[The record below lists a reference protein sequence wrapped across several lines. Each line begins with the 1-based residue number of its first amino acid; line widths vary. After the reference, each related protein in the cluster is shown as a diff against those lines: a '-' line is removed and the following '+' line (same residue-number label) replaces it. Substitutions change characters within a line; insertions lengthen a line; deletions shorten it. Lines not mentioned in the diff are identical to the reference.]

1 MKNVILC
8 AGLSC
13 DKGHIRPNNEDN
25 IFFDGFYLT
34 GQNRDEAVS
43 YVSQPKDD
51 FSVYAVFDGMGGT
64 DFGEEASYIAAETAA
79 NLYSDFKEEDEI
91 SFADE
96 FVIELVKRSNEAI
109 CKKAEELGSKLMGST
124 MALVAVYK
132 NKAKFYNVGDS
143 RIYLQRNNTI
153 IQMSIDDSFA
163 QRLHQLGVISRE
175 EAANHKDRNKLIQYL
190 GVNPASNNIDIHMS
204 DEIELVEG
212 DKILICS
219 DGLSEMVP
227 NKQINDVLVKQISVG
242 DKCEELIC
250 EALNNG
256 GRDNVSVIL
265 IEVQETVEI
274 QEESAPT
281 GRSLG
286 TIIVFLMALLFAVF
300 VSLLSFVA
308 LKYTIRHIN
317 SAHVPAAYETTV
329 DENNDKFKKSEDE
342 YVNTVYI
349 IPEETFDL
357 SAIITAAE
365 IKKDA
370 VFTSENPD
378 IASVDDKGVLKG
390 ETVGKTVI
398 VIEDQAKIYKINV
411 EVLQGGV
418 SRGKVP
424 VSERLSDILH
434 KLSEDD

>member
-1 MKNVILC
+1 
-8 AGLSC
+8 
-13 DKGHIRPNNEDN
+13 
-25 IFFDGFYLT
+25 
-34 GQNRDEAVS
+34 
-43 YVSQPKDD
+43 
-51 FSVYAVFDGMGGT
+51 
-64 DFGEEASYIAAETAA
+64 
-79 NLYSDFKEEDEI
+79 
-91 SFADE
+91 
-96 FVIELVKRSNEAI
+96 
-109 CKKAEELGSKLMGST
+109 
-124 MALVAVYK
+124 
-132 NKAKFYNVGDS
+132 
-143 RIYLQRNNTI
+143 
-153 IQMSIDDSFA
+153 
-163 QRLHQLGVISRE
+163 
-175 EAANHKDRNKLIQYL
+175 
-190 GVNPASNNIDIHMS
+190 MS

-219 DGLSEMVP
+219 DGLTEMVP
-227 NKQINDVLVKQISVG
+227 NKQINDILVRQIPVG

-274 QEESAPT
+274 QEESTST
-281 GRSLG
+281 GSSLG
-286 TIIVFLMALLFAVF
+286 IIAVFIMALIFAVCISLFGF
-300 VSLLSFVA
+300 VV
-308 LKYTIRHIN
+308 LKYTIKNIN

-329 DENNDKFKKSEDE
+329 EESKEKPQKSEDE

-365 IKKDA
+365 IQKDA

-398 VIEDQAKIYKINV
+398 VIEDKAKIYKINV